1 MEHIS
6 TEQLLAF
13 IYNELSQTETNIV
26 QQQIKENWG
35 VKEEYDQL
43 MSTIE
48 ELKGVHYSPSEQTV
62 QNILAYASS
71 SI

>member
-48 ELKGVHYSPSEQTV
+48 ELKGVQYSPSEQTV